1 MGFCPY
7 FLHAHKSDGTT
18 SPPGLLFAA
27 AGAGIQTTFFA

>member
-18 SPPGLLFAA
+18 SPLDLLFAA